1 MIFKYPTGQLYFCR
15 AQQNTGMTAYPK
27 HARNTPCFRQH
38 IAGSLAVNR
47 HSFPVVVSLYPV
59 VLRSSTR
66 RFDTAT
72 SPRIKGTGKRPAERM
87 YRRRQPV
94 PFASGQTYRAAKPG
108 SPPAGI
114 LQHES
119 ADCPAATSFTGYTR
133 VTPVCRSR
141 RIPLRMAQSGTVQ
154 RASGLESPGLVR
166 LHLII
171 STKEQV

>member
-47 HSFPVVVSLYPV
+47 HSFPVVVSLYSV

-94 PFASGQTYRAAKPG
+94 PLASGQTYRAAKPG
-108 SPPAGI
+108 SPRRHTAARIRRLPGSNVLHRIHPRNADFPKQAHTAPHGAKRY
-114 LQHES
+114 S
-119 ADCPAATSFTGYTR
+119 ATDA
-133 VTPVCRSR
+133 
-141 RIPLRMAQSGTVQ
+141 
-154 RASGLESPGLVR
+154 RA
-166 LHLII
+166 
-171 STKEQV
+171 